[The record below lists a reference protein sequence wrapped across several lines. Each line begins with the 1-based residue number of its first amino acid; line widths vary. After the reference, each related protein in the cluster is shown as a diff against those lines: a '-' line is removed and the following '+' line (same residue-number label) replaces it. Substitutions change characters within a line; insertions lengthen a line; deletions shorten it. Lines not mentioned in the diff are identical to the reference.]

1 MSLNHVILG
10 LLKREPLTGY
20 EMKKIIQ
27 STPFLYWSGNN
38 NQIYKA
44 CAELLDEGYVTKE
57 VQHQEDAPSKKI
69 YTITEDGLAEL
80 KDWLLSVTDEPIL
93 RKQILIKLVLANH
106 LNRNDLESLLA
117 GYADVVKMQAAL
129 TERDLDSCY
138 FAEQYSSDNGL
149 LLGLVRENIMSFYS
163 SELEW
168 IEKVKRLIADLPSES
183 AQAPQ
188 PLSLKENHK
197 GDLTMDYQVKETDG
211 KRYLRLTSSEPLIQ
225 SEQDAYDIVTLSYE
239 HDTDAVLLEGER
251 LADDF
256 VMLRTGLAGAVL
268 QKFGSYRKVA
278 VNIKE
283 EQDFPVRFQE
293 MLSDF
298 STRKTFRVF
307 TNEEDA
313 LDWLLK

>member
-211 KRYLRLTSSEPLIQ
+211 K
-225 SEQDAYDIVTLSYE
+225 
-239 HDTDAVLLEGER
+239 DTY
-251 LADDF
+251 
-256 VMLRTGLAGAVL
+256 GLPAA
-268 QKFGSYRKVA
+268 SR
-278 VNIKE
+278 
-283 EQDFPVRFQE
+283 
-293 MLSDF
+293 
-298 STRKTFRVF
+298 
-307 TNEEDA
+307 
-313 LDWLLK
+313 